1 MFEKDKLIAA
11 LKRALWTAL
20 QTMVAMIPVGARI
33 QEVDWLDIL
42 SVMAVAAVLSFAKS
56 IVAGMP
62 ETDTAGTLYIDT
74 SDPATDRYQIEMKQ
88 LAGLSAK
95 RSVQLRISTEKRLE
109 GDTKYV
115 GE

>member
-1 MFEKDKLIAA
+1 MFEKDTLTLA

-20 QTMVAMIPVGARI
+20 QTMIAMIPVGARI

-42 SVMAVAAVLSFAKS
+42 SVCALAAILSFAKS
-56 IVAGMP
+56 IVVGMP
-62 ETDTAGTLYIDT
+62 EASTEGTMYIDT
-74 SDPATDRYQIEMKQ
+74 SSEDTDRYLFDIDTLE
-88 LAGLSAK
+88 GLS
-95 RSVQLRISTEKRLE
+95 EKNTIRLKIRTDKKLE